1 MTKQM
6 NGAELALLNSAF
18 EGVVR
23 KMSNTLLRTG
33 RSGVIN
39 RGKDFSCCI
48 VTRGCELLAV
58 ADSLPIHVLS
68 GPDMM
73 AEAMHRF
80 HPTLKAGDAYLNNSP
95 YHGCSHPADHTII
108 VPVIDDAGVHHFS
121 VVAKAHQ
128 ADIGNSEPTTYM
140 PAARDVYQEGAL
152 IFPAVKVQSDYED
165 IEDIIRMCE
174 MRIRVPKQWRGD
186 FLAMIGA
193 ARIGERE
200 LIELA
205 REHGWDKLHMFE
217 RQWFDYSETRMAEAI
232 RAMPSGKVTGTSRH
246 DPFPGLPE
254 DGLTVKAE
262 VEIDA
267 TEGRIVVDL
276 TDNADCVPSGVNL
289 SEACARTSA
298 MIGVFNSLDPK
309 VPKNAGAFRRLD
321 IRLREGCVVGKTPH
335 PFSCS
340 ISTTNMADRV
350 ANAVQT
356 GIATLNGPWGMAEV
370 GAGLAPSLGVISGI
384 DPRTKQV
391 YVNQIMLGFS
401 AGAATSVGDAW
412 QTTAHLGNAGMC
424 YIDGVELA
432 ELYQPMVLRKRE
444 FLMDTEGAG
453 RYRGA
458 SSTVVEFGPVRGT
471 FDVGYCSDGHENPP
485 KGVCGGGVG
494 GKSDQWIETRDG
506 ERKFLSPIGV
516 NPVGRDEM
524 LIAVSTGGGGYGSP
538 MERDADV
545 VAEDVREGWISS
557 ERAKSVY
564 GVVLSADGAVDAA
577 ATAELR
583 RL

>member
-1 MTKQM
+1 MTSLM

-48 VTRGCELLAV
+48 VTQGCELLAV

-73 AEAMHRF
+73 AEAVHRF
-80 HPTLKAGDAYLNNSP
+80 HPDLKAGDAYLNNSP

-108 VPVIDDAGVHHFS
+108 VPVVDEQGRHHFS

-140 PAARDVYQEGAL
+140 PAARDVYEEGAL
-152 IFPAVKVQSDYED
+152 IFPAVKVQSGYQD

-174 MRIRVPKQWRGD
+174 MRIRVPRQWRGD
-186 FLAMIGA
+186 FLAMIAA

-200 LIELA
+200 LIALA
-205 REHGWDKLHMFE
+205 DEHGWDKLHAFE
-217 RQWFDYSETRMAEAI
+217 HQWFDYSEARMIEAVA
-232 RAMPSGKVTGTSRH
+232 AMPAGKVTGTSRH

-254 DGLTVKAE
+254 DGLEVRAK

-267 TEGRIVVDL
+267 TGGRVIVDL

-309 VPKNAGAFRRLD
+309 VPKNAGSFRRLD
-321 IRLREGCVVGKTPH
+321 IRLRDNCVVGKTQH

-350 ANAVQT
+350 ANAVQK

-370 GAGLAPSLGVISGI
+370 GAGLAPSLGVISGK
-384 DPRTKQV
+384 DPRTGEV

-432 ELYQPMVLRKRE
+432 ELYQPMVIRKRA
-444 FLMDTEGAG
+444 FMKDTEGPG
-453 RYRGA
+453 KYRGA
-458 SSTVVEFGPVRGT
+458 SSTVVEFGPVNGT
-471 FDVGYCSDGHENPP
+471 FDVGYCSDGHFNPP
-485 KGVCGGGVG
+485 QGVCGGGAG
-494 GKSDQWIETRDG
+494 GGSDQWIETPAG
-506 ERKFLSPIGV
+506 ESKYLSPIGV
-516 NPVGRDEM
+516 NHVGREEM

-538 MERDADV
+538 KERAAET
-545 VAEDVREGWISS
+545 VAEDVREGWISA
-557 ERAKSVY
+557 ERARSVY
-564 GVVLSADGAVDAA
+564 GVALAADGKVDVG

-583 RL
+583 G